1 MPPTTPYIR
10 PDVQMMLDL
19 LKAQEGPKTHET
31 DPATAR
37 ALMDMVFTMA
47 ERPAGALAIKRDF
60 TLPGP
65 AGDIPARLYDP
76 RESREP
82 GPVVVFYH
90 GGGFVIGNIET
101 HDGLCAETARTLDLP
116 VVSVDYRLAPE
127 DPFPAA
133 PEDCIAAARWIATSP
148 SELGLRVTGLIPAG
162 DSAGGNLAA
171 VTSLALRDEPAD
183 VPVIAQWLIY
193 PATDMSADGG
203 SMADFAEGFL
213 LEAATMEWF
222 GNHYAGDETDWRLNP
237 VLRDTAGLPPTVL
250 VTAGL
255 DPLRD
260 HGREYAGKLIEGG
273 VHTVYREASG
283 NIHGFANLRK
293 IIPSAHDDI
302 VACLDALKLILAEIE
317 AEAVTEQA
325 AAAE

>member
-1 MPPTTPYIR
+1 MPYVR

-19 LKAQEGPKTHET
+19 LAAQEGPKTHET

-37 ALMDMVFTMA
+37 AMMDMIFTMA
-47 ERPAGALAIKRDF
+47 ERPAGELAIKRDF
-60 TLPGP
+60 SIPGP
-65 AGDIPARLYDP
+65 AGDISARLYDP
-76 RESREP
+76 RDNRGPS
-82 GPVVVFYH
+82 PVVVFFH

-127 DPFPAA
+127 YPFPAA
-133 PEDCIAAARWIATSP
+133 PEDCIAAARWIASSP
-148 SELGLRVTGLIPAG
+148 QELGLDVTGIIPAG

-171 VTSLALRDEPAD
+171 VTSIALRDDPAD

-203 SMADFAEGFL
+203 SMNDFGEGFL
-213 LEAATMEWF
+213 LEAKTMEWF
-222 GNHYAGDETDWRLNP
+222 SNHYAGDETDWRLNP
-237 VLRDTAGLPPTVL
+237 VLKDTEGLPPTVL
-250 VTAGL
+250 ITAGL

-260 HGREYAGKLIEGG
+260 QGRAYASKLIASG

-293 IIPSAHDDI
+293 IIPSAHDDV
-302 VACLDALKLILAEIE
+302 VACLAALNMVLAEIE
-317 AEAVTEQA
+317 SDAVPEQA

>member
-1 MPPTTPYIR
+1 MPYVR

-19 LKAQEGPKTHET
+19 LAAQEGPKTHET

-37 ALMDMVFTMA
+37 AMMDMVFTMA
-47 ERPAGALAIKRDF
+47 ELPAGELAIKRDF
-60 TLPGP
+60 TIPGP

-148 SELGLRVTGLIPAG
+148 DELGLQVTGLVPAG

-183 VPVIAQWLIY
+183 VPVVAQWLIY
-193 PATDMSADGG
+193 PATDMGADSG
-203 SMADFAEGFL
+203 SMVDFAEGFL
-213 LEAATMEWF
+213 LESATMEWF
-222 GNHYAGDETDWRLNP
+222 SNHYAGDAADWRLNP
-237 VLRDTAGLPPTVL
+237 VLQDTAGLPPTVL

-260 HGREYAGKLIEGG
+260 QGREYAGKLIAGG
-273 VHTVYREASG
+273 VQTVYREADG

-293 IIPSAHDDI
+293 MIPSAHDD
-302 VACLDALKLILAEIE
+302 VLACLGAMNAILAEVK
-317 AEAVTEQA
+317 AAGQTEQA

>member
-1 MPPTTPYIR
+1 MAYVR

-19 LKAQEGPKTHET
+19 LAAQEGPKTHET

-37 ALMDMVFTMA
+37 AMMDMVFTMA
-47 ERPAGALAIKRDF
+47 ERPAGELAIKRDF
-60 TLPGP
+60 SIPGP
-65 AGDIPARLYDP
+65 AGDISARLYDP
-76 RESREP
+76 RDSRGP
-82 GPVVVFYH
+82 GPVVIFFH

-101 HDGLCAETARTLDLP
+101 HDGLCAETARMLDLP
-116 VVSVDYRLAPE
+116 VVSIDYRLAPE
-127 DPFPAA
+127 YPFPAA
-133 PEDCIAAARWIATSP
+133 PDDCIASARWIASSP
-148 SELGLRVTGLIPAG
+148 QELGLEVTGLIPAG

-193 PATDMSADGG
+193 PATDMRADGG
-203 SMADFAEGFL
+203 SMSDFAEGFL
-213 LEAATMEWF
+213 LEAETMAWF
-222 GNHYAGDETDWRLNP
+222 GNHYGGDETDWRLNP
-237 VLRDTAGLPPTVL
+237 VLKDTEGLPPTVL

-260 HGREYAGKLIEGG
+260 QGRAYAGKLIASG

-293 IIPSAHDDI
+293 IIPSAHDDV
-302 VACLDALKLILAEIE
+302 VACLNALKLILDEIE
-317 AEAVTEQA
+317 SEAVPEQA
-325 AAAE
+325 VAAE

>member
-1 MPPTTPYIR
+1 MPHVR

-19 LKAQEGPKTHET
+19 LAAQEGPKTHET

-37 ALMDMVFTMA
+37 AMMDMVFTMA
-47 ERPAGALAIKRDF
+47 ERPAADLAIKKDF
-60 TLPGP
+60 AIPGP

-76 RESREP
+76 RTNREP
-82 GPVVVFYH
+82 GPVMVFYH

-101 HDGLCAETARTLDLP
+101 HDSLCAEAARTLDTP

-127 DPFPAA
+127 APFPAA

-148 SELGLRVTGLIPAG
+148 DELGLQVTGLIPAG

-171 VTSLALRDEPAD
+171 VASLALRDEPAD
-183 VPVIAQWLIY
+183 VPVVAQWLIY
-193 PATDMSADGG
+193 PATNMSAEGG
-203 SMADFAEGFL
+203 SMAEFGEGFL
-213 LEAATMEWF
+213 LEAATMDWF
-222 GNHYAGDETDWRLNP
+222 SNHYAGDETDWRLSP
-237 VLRDTAGLPPTVL
+237 VLKDTAGLPPTML
-250 VTAGL
+250 ITAGL

-260 HGREYAGKLIEGG
+260 QGRIYAGKLIAAG
-273 VHTVYREASG
+273 VHTVYHEASG

-293 IIPSAHDDI
+293 IIPSAHDD
-302 VACLDALKLILAEIE
+302 VMACLSALNLILDGVKN
-317 AEAVTEQA
+317 EAVPEQA